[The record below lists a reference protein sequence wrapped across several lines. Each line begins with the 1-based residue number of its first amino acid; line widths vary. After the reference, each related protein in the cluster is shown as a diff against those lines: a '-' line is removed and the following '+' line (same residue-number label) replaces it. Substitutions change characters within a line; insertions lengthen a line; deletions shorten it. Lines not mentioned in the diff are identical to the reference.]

1 MAEGGQRLAEIR
13 DKVARAVKPGI
24 TGLRT
29 GRTS

>member
-24 TGLRT
+24 TGLELDN
-29 GRTS
+29 S